1 VDKGKA
7 RVERKLEKAHKGAK
21 SLLGRGKPK
30 DAVEGGTRPQDAA
43 EGSSN
48 VGAIAMGTFRTALGI
63 AATLVPEP
71 FKGPAEALLKVV
83 DVIEVCITLI
93 PVLRTSLTNCIEG

>member
-1 VDKGKA
+1 
-7 RVERKLEKAHKGAK
+7 VERKLEKAQKGAT

-30 DAVEGGTRPQDAA
+30 DVVEEGTKPQDAA

-63 AATLVPEP
+63 AATLIPEP

-83 DVIEVCITLI
+83 DVIEVRVTSI
-93 PVLRTSLTNCIEG
+93 PVSRTFLTNCIES